1 MKLNCLTNQLIAALF
16 LLLPA
21 GLLAQTNLTGK
32 ITDEKGQPVPGA
44 NVVIKNT
51 YDGGTTDATGNFKF
65 TTDEK
70 GEVTIA
76 VSMIGFEA
84 EEKKT
89 TLNGGD
95 VLINFS
101 LKEKNNELNTVT
113 ITAGAFEASDEKKM
127 VILRPL
133 DIVTTAGAMGDIYG
147 ALQTLPGTQPTQDQE
162 GLFVRGGDA
171 VEAKTYIDG
180 IEVANP
186 YFSAVPDVPQRGR
199 FSPFLFKGTNFS
211 TGGYS
216 AQYGQAMS
224 SVLSLESQDLPERSR
239 ADISVMSVG
248 GGGGYTKKWKNTSLG
263 GYLTY
268 INLRPYFQ
276 LNKQNRDWDSPPQNV
291 SGSII
296 FRQKTSQTGMLK
308 AFVNYQYSDLALNYE
323 NLNDPTGTTKNHFA
337 LNNYNIF
344 STLSYK
350 EILADKWTVNVAG
363 SYSKDLNRLY
373 PDDQKL
379 IFKNE
384 VYQGRASL
392 ARALGELT
400 TVRVG
405 GEAQY
410 NPFTNL
416 YNSFAVDSN
425 ELFSAVFLEGDI
437 FITRKLVARA
447 GMRVEQSYLLRASN
461 IAPRLSVA
469 YKLAKYDQVSFAYG
483 DFYQTPDKRYLQF
496 TNLNKFEKAT
506 HYIVN
511 FQHVDDKRTFRIE
524 GYYKHYENLVKT
536 EERSSDPN
544 QTSIAKN
551 SDGYGYAQG
560 FDIFWRDKKTFKYV
574 DYWVSYSYIDTK
586 REYLDYV
593 AEVTPTYAS
602 KHIFNLVWKR
612 WFPKLNS
619 SIGFTYAYASGR
631 PYYNP
636 NKLDADNFLT
646 DHTKDYHNLSLTA
659 SYLTS
664 IGKHFTVISLSVGNV
679 PGVDNIYSYR
689 YSDDGERRR
698 AVGPTAA
705 RTFFIGMFISIG
717 EDKGVD

>member
-1 MKLNCLTNQLIAALF
+1 MIFTTLTKKLLTA
-16 LLLPA
+16 LLL
-21 GLLAQTNLTGK
+21 LAPSCLWAQIIITGK
-32 ITDEKGQPVPGA
+32 ITDVKGLGIPGA
-44 NVVIKNT
+44 NVSIKDA
-51 YDGGTTDATGNFKF
+51 YDGGTTDATGVFKF
-65 TTDEK
+65 NTGEK
-70 GEVTIA
+70 GLVTIA
-76 VSMIGFEA
+76 ASMIGFET
-84 EEKKT
+84 EEKQV
-89 TLNGGD
+89 TLNS
-95 VLINFS
+95 VEALVNFT

-224 SVLSLESQDLPERSR
+224 SVLALESQDLPDRSR
-239 ADISVMSVG
+239 ADISMMSVG

-263 GYLTY
+263 GFVNY

-276 LNKQNRDWDSPPQNV
+276 LNKQNREWDSPPQNV
-291 SGSII
+291 SGSLI
-296 FRQKTSQTGMLK
+296 FRQKVSPTGIIK
-308 AFVNYQYSDLALNYE
+308 ACANYQYSDLALYFND
-323 NLNDPTGTTKNHFA
+323 LNDASGFTKNHFA

-350 EILADKWTVNVAG
+350 EILADKWTVNIAG

-373 PDDQKL
+373 PDSNRL

-384 VYQGRASL
+384 VYQGRASI

-400 TVRVG
+400 TVRFG
-405 GEAQY
+405 GEGQY

-416 YNSFAVDSN
+416 YSNFRVDSS
-425 ELFSAVFLEGDI
+425 EIFTAAFLEGDI
-437 FITRKLVARA
+437 YLTRKLVMRA
-447 GMRVEQSYLLRASN
+447 GLRAEKSNFLNASN

-469 YKLAKYDQVSFAYG
+469 YKVSRFNQVSLAFG

-506 HYIVN
+506 HYIAN
-511 FQHVDDKRTFRIE
+511 FQHVDDKRTFRVE
-524 GYYKHYENLVKT
+524 GYYKKYINLVKT
-536 EERSSDPN
+536 YNRTENASE
-544 QTSIAKN
+544 TGLAKN
-551 SDGYGYAQG
+551 SDGHGYAQG
-560 FDIFWRDKKTFKYV
+560 FDVFWRDKKTFKYV
-574 DYWVSYSYIDTK
+574 DYWVSYSYVDTK
-586 REYLDYV
+586 REYLYYP

-631 PYYNP
+631 PYFNP
-636 NKLDADNFLT
+636 NKISNDTFLS

-664 IGKHFTVISLSVGNV
+664 IGKHFTVISMSIGNV
-679 PGVDNIYSYR
+679 PGIDNVFSYR
-689 YSDDGERRR
+689 YSDDGSRRQ